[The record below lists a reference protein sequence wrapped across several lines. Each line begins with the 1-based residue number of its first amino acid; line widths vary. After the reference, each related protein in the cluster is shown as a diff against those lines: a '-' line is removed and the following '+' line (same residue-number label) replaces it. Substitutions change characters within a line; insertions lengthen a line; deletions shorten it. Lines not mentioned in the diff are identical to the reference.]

1 MNNQLISIIVPVY
14 NVKKYL
20 EKCINSILNQTY
32 KNLEIILIDDGSTDG
47 SSEICDKLKEKD
59 KRILVIHKKNAGVSS
74 ARNEGL
80 KIATGDYIG
89 FVDSDDFIEEDMYL
103 KMIDRIKK
111 DNTKMSICNAYLE
124 DENGVQ
130 TKNFKSDSPNIID
143 SHELMNRI
151 MEDYVFQGYMWNK
164 LYARDL
170 IYNDKNDYLKFDT
183 NISNLEDRLF
193 NLELIDKN
201 KKFNVSFLN
210 EKLYHYIQRE
220 SSTIHMRYNDK
231 FFTNFYAEIKEIEI
245 LNNNNFNTNEMKAM
259 FVIEYVRSKN
269 RISIMNSTSNVLED
283 SLILDIVNKYINEV
297 NINKLPSNKLKMK
310 YIIATRLPWVY
321 KIKQRIVKEK

>member
-20 EKCINSILNQTY
+20 EKCIISILNQTY

-59 KRILVIHKKNAGVSS
+59 KRILVIHKENKGVST

-89 FVDSDDFIEEDMYL
+89 FVDSDDFLEKDMYSN
-103 KMIDRIKK
+103 MINRIEN
-111 DNTKMSICNAYLE
+111 DNTKMVICNAYLE

-130 TKNFKSDSPNIID
+130 TKKFKSDSPNIID
-143 SHELMNRI
+143 SHELMDRI
-151 MEDYVFQGYMWNK
+151 MEDYVVQGYMWNK
-164 LYARDL
+164 LYERSL
-170 IYNDKNDYLKFDT
+170 IYNDKNYYLKFDT

-220 SSTIHMRYNDK
+220 SSAIHRRYNDK
-231 FFTNFYAEIKEIEI
+231 YFTKFYAEIKEIEI
-245 LNNNNFNTNEMKAM
+245 LSRNNFSTNEVKAM

-269 RISIMNSTSNVLED
+269 KISIINGTSNVLED
-283 SLILDIVNKYINEV
+283 RLILDSVNKYINEV
-297 NINKLPSNKLKMK
+297 KINKLPSNKLKIK
-310 YIIATRLPWVY
+310 YIVATKLPWIY
-321 KIKQRIVKEK
+321 KIKQRIVKEE

>member
-1 MNNQLISIIVPVY
+1 MNDKISIIIPIY
-14 NVKKYL
+14 NVKKYIN
-20 EKCINSILNQTY
+20 KCIESIINQTY
-32 KNLEIILIDDGSTDG
+32 KNLEIILVDDGSTDG
-47 SSEICDKLKEKD
+47 SGKICDEFKKED
-59 KRILVIHKKNAGVSS
+59 NRIVVIHKKNEGVSS

-89 FVDSDDFIEEDMYL
+89 FIDADDFIEKDMYL
-103 KMIDRIKK
+103 KMINRIKK
-111 DNTKMSICNAYLE
+111 DNTKMTICNAYLE

-130 TKNFKSDSPNIID
+130 TKNFKSDSQNIID
-143 SHELMNRI
+143 SYELMHRI

-164 LYARDL
+164 LYARSL

-193 NLELIDKN
+193 NLQLIDKN

-220 SSTIHMRYNDK
+220 SSAIHTRYNDK
-231 FFTNFYAEIKEIEI
+231 YFTNFYAKSREIEI
-245 LNNNNFNTNEMKAM
+245 LGKNNFNTNEMKAT
-259 FVIEYVRSKN
+259 FVIEFVRAKN
-269 RISIMNSTSNVLED
+269 KISIINSTSNVLEN
-283 SLILDIVNKYINEV
+283 SLILDSVNKYKKDV
-297 NINKLPSNKLKMK
+297 KINKLPSNKLKMK
-310 YIIATRLPWVY
+310 YIVATKLPWVY

>member
-1 MNNQLISIIVPVY
+1 MNDKISIIIPIY
-14 NVKKYL
+14 NVKKYIN
-20 EKCINSILNQTY
+20 KCIESIINQTY
-32 KNLEIILIDDGSTDG
+32 KNLEIILVDDGSTDG
-47 SSEICDKLKEKD
+47 SGKICDEFKKED
-59 KRILVIHKKNAGVSS
+59 NRIVVIHKKNEGVSS

-89 FVDSDDFIEEDMYL
+89 FIDADDFIEEDMYFKL
-103 KMIDRIKK
+103 LSKIEK
-111 DNTKMSICNAYLE
+111 DNTKMVVCNAYLE
-124 DENGVQ
+124 DENENQVYD
-130 TKNFKSDSPNIID
+130 FKTNAKDVID
-143 SHELMNRI
+143 SHELMDRI
-151 MEDYVFQGYMWNK
+151 MNDFVFQGYMWNK
-164 LYARDL
+164 LYDRQL
-170 IYNDKNDYLKFDT
+170 IYRDNDYLKFDCS
-183 NISNLEDRLF
+183 ISNLEDRLY

-201 KKFNVSFLN
+201 KKFNVSYID

-220 SSTIHMRYNDK
+220 NSAIHNRYNDK
-231 FFTNFYAEIKEIEI
+231 YFSKFYANIKEIEI
-245 LNNNNFNTNEMKAM
+245 LEKNNFDTNEMKAM